1 MSELDELRKRKAEE
15 LVKNMSYPN
24 EPVKVTDEDFDEFV
38 EKHDLALIDLWAD
51 WCAPCKRLEPI
62 LEELAEEADVAIGKL
77 NVDENRD
84 IPSRYGVTA
93 IPTMLVFKGGE
104 AADRLQGLMP
114 KEKIK
119 QALEKASG
127 TASSTQPSSGKL
139 FEQFYLRR
147 NCARERV
154 HAPASSGRCGSRA
167 LRRSTLRAESS

>member
-1 MSELDELRKRKAEE
+1 MSELDELRKRKTEE

-93 IPTMLVFKGGE
+93 IPTMLVFKDGE

-119 QALEKASG
+119 QALEK
-127 TASSTQPSSGKL
+127 
-139 FEQFYLRR
+139 
-147 NCARERV
+147 V
-154 HAPASSGRCGSRA
+154 
-167 LRRSTLRAESS
+167 